1 MPKSGRRVLVK
12 SGLPWEHNFYSHRFI
27 ARRTIILPRKKDE
40 KNENIT
46 DESVTAF
53 NCTRNRHKRA
63 FYAL

>member
-1 MPKSGRRVLVK
+1 VGCH
-12 SGLPWEHNFYSHRFI
+12 GNIIFYSHRFVG
-27 ARRTIILPRKKDE
+27 RRTIILPRKKDE